1 MGWLEEEEAK
11 YTVGN
16 SKKKQ
21 EEGTQYNDRVQVKV
35 VEQPEE
41 YRSVKEILLS
51 IEDLLL
57 DIKHSTGRSTRYWN
71 QYLLDIIHYKKVWAT

>member
-1 MGWLEEEEAK
+1 MGWLEEEEDK

-16 SKKKQ
+16 LKKKQ

-57 DIKHSTGRSTRYWN
+57 DIKHSTGRSMRY
-71 QYLLDIIHYKKVWAT
+71 

>member
-1 MGWLEEEEAK
+1 MGWLEEEEDK

-16 SKKKQ
+16 LKKKQ

-51 IEDLLL
+51 IENILRDLRKAIRML
-57 DIKHSTGRSTRYWN
+57 R
-71 QYLLDIIHYKKVWAT
+71 

>member
-1 MGWLEEEEAK
+1 MGWLEEEEDK
-11 YTVGN
+11 YTAGN
-16 SKKKQ
+16 LKKKQ

-57 DIKHSTGRSTRYWN
+57 DIKHSTGRSMRY
-71 QYLLDIIHYKKVWAT
+71 